1 MSSRSAFTAC
11 YAKRWPARER
21 TSPGIQMPI
30 DRPTLEAVIKASGG
44 AQQPDDQVATLLAK
58 LDLLEGRGRYGG
70 LLRSIRAS
78 NNKWNF
84 LASLLE
90 VTFAHQF
97 ETAGVRLDYEVRQE
111 PDQPGTIDFR
121 MQASTSD
128 VVFLELRLIQQD
140 EKTTADITQQMAA
153 KQEYAVAM
161 DGEGERDA
169 VVRLQGTILQ
179 KVQRKDGTPVK
190 FVHAGAGVVNIVVV
204 GVSDLL
210 LGTVDAWDCV
220 LAACGD
226 SAVPAECRRGVVG
239 LFQTPNAGDS
249 PEVQARL
256 ASFAHIRA
264 TIHGV
269 LFLFRAAGAGV
280 LDYRLEQVM
289 VWNQN
294 LVTED
299 RAKALM
305 TEISPVLPARK

>member
-1 MSSRSAFTAC
+1 MT
-11 YAKRWPARER
+11 
-21 TSPGIQMPI
+21 I
-30 DRPTLEAVIKASGG
+30 DRPTLEGAIKASGG
-44 AQQPDDQVATLLAK
+44 AQQPNDQVAALLAK
-58 LDLLEGRGRYGG
+58 LDLLEAKGQYSE
-70 LLRSIRAS
+70 LLKTVRAS

-97 ETAGVRLDYEVRQE
+97 EIAGVRLDYEVCQE

-121 MQASTSD
+121 MSASTGD
-128 VVFLELRLIQQD
+128 VVFLELRLVQQD
-140 EKTTADITQQMAA
+140 EKTTADIAQQLEA

-161 DGEGERDA
+161 DGARERDA
-169 VVRLQGTILQ
+169 VVRLQGIILQ
-179 KVQRKDGTPVK
+179 KVQRKDGTPIK

-226 SAVPAECRRGVVG
+226 AAVPSECRRGVVG
-239 LFQTPNAGDS
+239 LFQTPNAGDP
-249 PEVQARL
+249 PETQARV

-269 LFLFRAAGAGV
+269 LFLFRAPGAGV

-289 VWNQN
+289 VWNRN
-294 LVTED
+294 LVAED

-305 TEISPVLPARK
+305 KDVAAVLPSRG

>member
-1 MSSRSAFTAC
+1 
-11 YAKRWPARER
+11 
-21 TSPGIQMPI
+21 MPI
-30 DRPTLEAVIKASGG
+30 DRPTLEAAINASGG
-44 AQQPDDQVATLLAK
+44 EQQPDDQVAALLAK
-58 LDLLEGRGRYGG
+58 LNLLEAKGRYGG

-97 ETAGVRLDYEVRQE
+97 ETAGVGLDYEVRQE
-111 PDQPGTIDFR
+111 PDSPGTIDFR
-121 MQASTSD
+121 MAASTGD
-128 VVFLELRLIQQD
+128 VVFLELRLVQQD
-140 EKTTADITQQMAA
+140 ENTTSNIAQQLEA

-169 VVRLQGTILQ
+169 VVRVQRTILQ
-179 KVQRKDGTPVK
+179 KVQRKDGTPIK
-190 FVHAGAGVVNIVVV
+190 FVHAGADVINIVVV

-226 SAVPAECRRGVVG
+226 AAVPVECRRGVVG
-239 LFQTPNAGDS
+239 LFQS
-249 PEVQARL
+249 PTAADPPETQARV

-269 LFLFRAAGAGV
+269 LFLFRVAGAGV

-305 TEISPVLPARK
+305 KDVSAVLPARK

>member
-1 MSSRSAFTAC
+1 
-11 YAKRWPARER
+11 
-21 TSPGIQMPI
+21 MPI

-44 AQQPDDQVATLLAK
+44 VQQPDDQVAKLLAK
-58 LDLLEGRGRYGG
+58 LNLLEARGRYGG

-97 ETAGVRLDYEVRQE
+97 ETAGVGLDYEVRQE
-111 PDQPGTIDFR
+111 PDSPGTIDFR
-121 MQASTSD
+121 MPASTGD
-128 VVFLELRLIQQD
+128 VVFLELRLVQQD
-140 EKTTADITQQMAA
+140 ENTTSNIAQQLEA

-169 VVRLQGTILQ
+169 VVRLQRTILQ
-179 KVQRKDGTPVK
+179 KVQRKDGTSIK
-190 FVHAGAGVVNIVVV
+190 FVHAGAGVINIVVV

-226 SAVPAECRRGVVG
+226 AAVPVECRRGVVG
-239 LFQTPNAGDS
+239 LFQSPNAADP
-249 PEVQARL
+249 PETQARV

-294 LVTED
+294 LVTDD

-305 TEISPVLPARK
+305 KDVSAVLPARK